1 MNQGKFAYVY
11 SKEARDKLL
20 MRGYELLKS
29 DDVHQIYVFANNRA
43 VFDCSEIS
51 VAFSDT
57 LTF

>member
-11 SKEARDKLL
+11 SEDARDKLL

-29 DDVHQIYVFANNRA
+29 DEYNHIYVFANDRA
-43 VFDCSEIS
+43 VFDSSELS
-51 VAFSDT
+51 VLFSDT